1 MAAYTPGKDIPEKA
15 TKKEKKKKK
24 KKKRL
29 GPTAQVVKALSS
41 KLQYCQEKKNS
52 NCNGLKSIMHFSYIG
67 L

>member
-1 MAAYTPGKDIPEKA
+1 VNESPKC
-15 TKKEKKKKK
+15 KKKKKKK